1 MLTMRCNKK
10 TVFSLFLLVVSV
22 IESLIFK
29 QLTLAVLSTIFFI
42 SQIISSRSRR
52 WTASSEAVIIYI
64 SIFIFLLVILP
75 YLGIRQNE
83 ASIQSIL
90 YSLLVVT
97 SCASIYESNKST
109 SDGNY
114 FYSLIGFIGSIF
126 LLALL
131 ARSVQLNG
139 SIYPW
144 AMSGDSRNHL
154 LIVRQTV
161 SDGRVRIID
170 SYPAFGDV
178 LTGII
183 SGWRIDEEAAKLG
196 QLGYEIRQFATTY
209 VLYLLGIGFLSSR
222 AVSRDIKKR
231 ILVVSIAAGLMSF
244 VMLSQ
249 LWLEN
254 YLRWGFMSS
263 GMVIL
268 ISIAL
273 YNVITSSEIGIRSVI
288 FYSFVSMLVVLTTFP
303 IMVGAIVGIV
313 LGPIVLRSL
322 AFKSTL
328 KGKVVL
334 LFSVA
339 TPFIILNIFALYL
352 PLQEFMKSKLNIP
365 GTISSISPNYTI
377 CFVLAFAVMILVS
390 RQSVITLAV
399 SGLTLSLSTLLIDKY
414 LDNLLTETYYL
425 QKFRWLSLFIICIVF
440 CSCIISMYI
449 ESDNLIRKASAIA
462 FYLLAALLFTTPT
475 LQKFSSKNYVRSMV
489 QSWEYPTMQEA
500 QTIVKVNARTPRAVF
515 WQVSP
520 DYLSTQ
526 IMNMWL
532 MLGIEEAKN
541 KSDVVLWTYQRDQF
555 SMQTICEFAVDNR
568 PITIWVQAP
577 EVKKVVKPFCNYS
590 TIGVRTLSQTENR
603 KS

>member
-1 MLTMRCNKK
+1 
-10 TVFSLFLLVVSV
+10 LV
-22 IESLIFK
+22 
-29 QLTLAVLSTIFFI
+29 
-42 SQIISSRSRR
+42 
-52 WTASSEAVIIYI
+52 
-64 SIFIFLLVILP
+64 
-75 YLGIRQNE
+75 
-83 ASIQSIL
+83 
-90 YSLLVVT
+90 
-97 SCASIYESNKST
+97 
-109 SDGNY
+109 
-114 FYSLIGFIGSIF
+114 GFIGSVF
-126 LLALL
+126 LIVLI

-196 QLGYEIRQFATTY
+196 QLGYEIRQFAATY

-231 ILVVSIAAGLMSF
+231 ITVVSIAAGSMSF

-273 YNVITSSEIGIRSVI
+273 YNVITSSDIGIKSVI

-303 IMVGAIVGIV
+303 ILCGAIVGIA

-322 AFKSTL
+322 PSTNPL
-328 KGKVVL
+328 KRKVVL
-334 LFSVA
+334 LFSIA
-339 TPFIILNIFALYL
+339 TPFIILNIFASHL

-365 GTISSISPNYTI
+365 GTISSISPDYTI
-377 CFVLAFAVMILVS
+377 WFVFAFAVMILVS
-390 RQSVITLAV
+390 KQSVVTLAV

-414 LDNLLTETYYL
+414 LGELLTETYYL

-440 CSCIISMYI
+440 CSCIVSMYI
-449 ESDNLIRKASAIA
+449 ESNNLIWKASTIA
-462 FYLLAALLFTTPT
+462 LYMLAALLFTTPA

-500 QTIVKVNARTPRAVF
+500 QKIVKVNARTPRAVF

-532 MLGIEEAKN
+532 MLGIEEVKN
-541 KSDVVLWTYQRDQF
+541 KADIVLWTYQRDQF

-590 TIGVRTLSQTENR
+590 TIDVRTLNQAAKR

>member
-254 YLRWGFMSS
+254 YLRWGFMSL

-339 TPFIILNIFALYL
+339 TPFIILNIFASYL

-449 ESDNLIRKASAIA
+449 ESDNLIWKVSAIA